1 MHCGQSGRQWKL
13 LQPFSTIL
21 SFIFS
26 WKEVFAERDL
36 IPPTNKLL
44 VSIME
49 KKMSWRKKNKLQRHE
64 NFTQGWKMPVSKK
77 ALFFCKSELKA
88 HQTLGMC
95 KRLFCLS
102 NCSRFSPKS
111 HFRPS
116 YPIFNLKQKVQL
128 LEKDCSQPGQKVQ
141 DLFGLCPLQRGP

>member
-1 MHCGQSGRQWKL
+1 MKTPPAL
-13 LQPFSTIL
+13 LNYLVIYL
-21 SFIFS
+21 FIYLF
-26 WKEVFAERDL
+26 WKEVLAERDF

-49 KKMSWRKKNKLQRHE
+49 KKISWRKKNKWQRHE
-64 NFTQGWKMPVSKK
+64 NFTKGWKVPVSKK

-116 YPIFNLKQKVQL
+116 YPIFNLKQKVKL
-128 LEKDCSQPGQKVQ
+128 LEKDCCSQPGQKVW